1 MAHLDSLQE
10 PLRSFVADLPCPGFP
25 ATPWVSGPPRAL
37 RRVALISTAG
47 LHLADDRP
55 FQPDDGSYRTVPG
68 DSRAEDL
75 VMSHV
80 SSNFDRVGFRQDWNV
95 VFPLDRLREF
105 AAAGTV
111 GSLSERHYSFM
122 GATDPAAMEPAA
134 RELAGRLA
142 RTGVDAAL
150 LVPV

>member
-1 MAHLDSLQE
+1 MAHLHLLQE
-10 PLRSFVADLPCPGFP
+10 PLRSFVAGLPCPEFP
-25 ATPWVSGPPRAL
+25 RTPWVTGPPLA
-37 RRVALISTAG
+37 RRKVVLISTAG
-47 LHLADDRP
+47 IHRANDRL
-55 FQPDDGSYRTVPG
+55 FQPDDGSYREIPG

-105 AAAGTV
+105 AAAGAI
-111 GSLSERHYSFM
+111 GSLSDGHYSFM
-122 GATDPAAMEPAA
+122 GATDPAAMESSA

-142 RTGVDAAL
+142 RDGVDAAL